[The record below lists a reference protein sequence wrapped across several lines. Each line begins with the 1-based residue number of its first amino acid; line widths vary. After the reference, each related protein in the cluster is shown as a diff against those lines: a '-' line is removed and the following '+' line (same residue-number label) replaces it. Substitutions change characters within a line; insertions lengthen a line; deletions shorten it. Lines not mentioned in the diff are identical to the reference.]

1 MRDAKER
8 LRDIL
13 DCIAKIERYQH
24 LSQLELEANELVQ
37 VWFLRHLQI
46 IGEASRALPPS
57 IREASVEIPWS
68 KIIGMRNVLVHD
80 YFKIDLNTLWDT
92 MQVDIPKLKPKI
104 ISLLKQ
110 LEEVDPGQT

>member
-13 DCIAKIERYQH
+13 DCIDKIERYQN
-24 LSQLELEANELVQ
+24 LSQVELEVNELVQ

-46 IGEASRALPPS
+46 IGEASRALPLS
-57 IREASVEIPWS
+57 IRESTAEIPWS

-80 YFKIDLNTLWDT
+80 Y
-92 MQVDIPKLKPKI
+92 
-104 ISLLKQ
+104 SS
-110 LEEVDPGQT
+110 

>member
-13 DCIAKIERYQH
+13 DCIDKIERYQS
-24 LSQLELEANELVQ
+24 LSQAELEDSELVQ

-46 IGEASRALPPS
+46 IGEASRALS
-57 IREASVEIPWS
+57 TGLRESASEIPWS
-68 KIIGMRNVLVHD
+68 KIIGMRNILVHD

-92 MQVDIPKLKPKI
+92 VQVDIPKLKPQI
-104 ISLLKQ
+104 INLLKK
-110 LEEVDPGQT
+110 LEEADCERT